1 MKKIVFCTA
10 IILILNSIIFIGNT
24 HAMQNPWIDCG
35 DDISCA
41 AKKASFNFPLRV
53 SNYSAR
59 AMEDMIE
66 MKFQL
71 DKKRTVTIR
80 KSVKFYNSG
89 DNSGVYKNYPVL
101 KDISLKNGIEL
112 SVRGNIRKFYV
123 ANFSAESGYY
133 SIYCEKGMKL
143 KDLEYLYSLI
153 AEAEAPRFDGSETK
167 TLEQLMDSRRVDG
180 IVEPVYTQD
189 CFPKTLEK
197 KGVTKECFERAN
209 LGEDSICS
217 LSQVKM
223 IKEYYENGYKSD
235 PLNNGEGDFC
245 TK

>member
-1 MKKIVFCTA
+1 MRKIVFCTA

-41 AKKASFNFPLRV
+41 AKKAGFNFPLRV

-101 KDISLKNGIEL
+101 KDISLKNGVEL
-112 SVRGNIRKFYV
+112 R
-123 ANFSAESGYY
+123 
-133 SIYCEKGMKL
+133 
-143 KDLEYLYSLI
+143 

>member
-1 MKKIVFCTA
+1 
-10 IILILNSIIFIGNT
+10 
-24 HAMQNPWIDCG
+24 MQNPWIDCA

-41 AKKASFNFPLRV
+41 AKKAGFNFPLRV
-53 SNYSAR
+53 NDYSVR
-59 AMEDMIE
+59 AMDDMIQINF
-66 MKFQL
+66 KL

-89 DNSGVYKNYPVL
+89 DNSGVYKNYPIL
-101 KDISLKNGIEL
+101 KDIALKNGVEL
-112 SVRGNIRKFYV
+112 SVRGNFRKFYV

-133 SIYCEKGMKL
+133 SIYCEKGMRI
-143 KDLEYLYSLI
+143 KDLESMYALI
-153 AEAEAPRFDGSETK
+153 AEAEAPRFDENETK

-209 LGEDSICS
+209 LGEDSVCS

-223 IKEYYENGYKSD
+223 IQEYYSKDYKSD
-235 PLNNGEGDFC
+235 PLNNGQGNFC
-245 TK
+245 AD

>member
-1 MKKIVFCTA
+1 M
-10 IILILNSIIFIGNT
+10 
-24 HAMQNPWIDCG
+24 
-35 DDISCA
+35 
-41 AKKASFNFPLRV
+41 
-53 SNYSAR
+53 
-59 AMEDMIE
+59 
-66 MKFQL
+66 
-71 DKKRTVTIR
+71 
-80 KSVKFYNSG
+80 
-89 DNSGVYKNYPVL
+89 
-101 KDISLKNGIEL
+101 
-112 SVRGNIRKFYV
+112 
-123 ANFSAESGYY
+123 
-133 SIYCEKGMKL
+133 
-143 KDLEYLYSLI
+143 I